1 MKRQLTVRGVVIG
14 TGMPKVC
21 VPLTGKSISE
31 LREEAAL
38 IKSVDADMVEWRA
51 DFFNDIEEFEEV
63 MAALTVI
70 RSSLPEIPLIFTF
83 RSSKEGGEKELSL
96 EGYVK
101 LNERVTES
109 GLVDFIDVELFSDE
123 GTVKRL
129 VKTAHENRVL
139 VIVSTHDFEKTP
151 PKEEILYRLRKA
163 QELGADLPKIAVM
176 PKDASDVLTLLEASH
191 MMSTQYADR
200 PIVAISMA
208 GTGMVSRLSGEL
220 FGSAL
225 TFATAKK
232 ASAPGQM
239 PAAEL
244 KKVLSLLHY
253 QG

>member
-14 TGMPKVC
+14 RGMPKVC

-38 IKSVDADMVEWRA
+38 VKTVDADMVEWRA
-51 DFFNDIEEFEEV
+51 DFFNDIEEFGEV

-96 EGYVK
+96 EAYVK

-123 GTVKRL
+123 GAVRKL
-129 VKTAHENRVL
+129 VKKAHENQVL

-163 QELGADLPKIAVM
+163 QELGGDLPKIAVM
-176 PKDASDVLTLLEASH
+176 PNDASDVLTLLEATH
-191 MMSTQYADR
+191 MMSTTYADR

-208 GTGMVSRLSGEL
+208 GTGMISRLAGEL

-225 TFATAKK
+225 TFGTANK

-244 KKVLSLLHY
+244 KKVLSLLHN

>member
-14 TGMPKVC
+14 RGMPKVC

-38 IKSVDADMVEWRA
+38 IKRVDADMVEWRA
-51 DFFNDIEEFEEV
+51 DFFNDIEEVGEV

-96 EGYVK
+96 KEYVK

-123 GTVKRL
+123 GAVKKL
-129 VKTAHENRVL
+129 VKKAHENHVL

-191 MMSTQYADR
+191 IMSTQYADR

-208 GTGMVSRLSGEL
+208 GTGMISRLSGEL

-225 TFATAKK
+225 TFGTAKK

-244 KKVLSLLHY
+244 KKVLSLFHHH
-253 QG
+253 G